1 MNNFWSNNY
10 IEYESSSDRNK
21 TLSAGEYLHKIRSYL
36 KDIIN
41 NLKKSD
47 TWKMQLIIA
56 KNFISSIDNDE
67 ERVMH
72 SKSDNIEI
80 MINDEADEVIKE
92 LFDSLKDRYQ
102 NNLKSMKDSE
112 FVFDCVHLLYYKCHL
127 KKPNRGGS
135 YIDSPDWVKNKKV
148 TINPINKKR

>member
-1 MNNFWSNNY
+1 MKSNY
-10 IEYESSSDRNK
+10 IEYDSSGDRNK
-21 TLSAGEYLHKIRSYL
+21 ILSAEEYLNKIRSYL

-47 TWKMQLIIA
+47 TWKIQLTIA
-56 KNFISSIDNDE
+56 NNFISSIDNDE

-92 LFDSLKDRYQ
+92 LFDSLKDNYQ
-102 NNLKSMKDSE
+102 KTWNQ
-112 FVFDCVHLLYYKCHL
+112 
-127 KKPNRGGS
+127 
-135 YIDSPDWVKNKKV
+135 
-148 TINPINKKR
+148 